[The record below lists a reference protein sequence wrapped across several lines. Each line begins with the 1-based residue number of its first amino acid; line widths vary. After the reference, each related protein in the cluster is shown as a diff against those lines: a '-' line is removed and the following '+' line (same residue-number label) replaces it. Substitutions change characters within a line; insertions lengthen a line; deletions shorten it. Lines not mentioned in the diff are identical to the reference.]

1 MSTLNNR
8 RKTCRRCGH
17 AWYSHTDSPVRCP
30 SCGTY
35 RWKDEPTVNTCSV
48 CGHKWFSRSDRKPLR
63 CPMCKTR
70 SWSQDPGANNHRST
84 ENVGYDTK
92 DIIDRYLNGN
102 GCIKISM
109 ETDVPLSLVIETVR
123 RSIGGNRNPRM

>member
-1 MSTLNNR
+1 MSTLNDR

-48 CGHKWFSRSDRKPLR
+48 CGH
-63 CPMCKTR
+63 
-70 SWSQDPGANNHRST
+70 
-84 ENVGYDTK
+84 
-92 DIIDRYLNGN
+92 GN

-109 ETDVPLSLVIETVR
+109 ETDVPLSRVIETVR